1 MRYVTVSTGY
11 GMKLQT
17 KLIIAFLVIT
27 VLVTAQG
34 FATVHSTQETTA
46 NFEAIVQHTAPAI
59 NALDKMKAAEASL
72 IQEVFSY
79 SVKSRLGVLAGLSM
93 VNNQEIQR
101 FQENWGL
108 MEEGLNEYEATTDQ
122 GTQTDL
128 IQQLKSASMAVY
140 QNGLTFLTLSTQ
152 IDDPQILSQ
161 AHTTLEEAN
170 TSFGEVLQTALQT
183 ESDRLRQLSQLSTQR
198 ASQGLALNLLSS
210 AGLIAT
216 IIGIGF
222 MVIRTV
228 AKPIR
233 ELEGA
238 AKQIAQGNYSQRI
251 EVMSKDEIGQMTVS
265 FNGMADAIH
274 KRDLELSEL
283 NKTLEQ
289 RVIETQQ
296 AREQAETADQVKSAF
311 LASMSHEL
319 RTPLNSIINFT
330 KFVLKGVMGPVT
342 EKQTETL
349 GKVVQ
354 SGKHLLD
361 LINNILDISKIESGS
376 LKLFVEENV
385 NVREIIQTAAATAEA
400 LLIEKPVALK
410 IHIDESLPL
419 ITGDRQRILQIM
431 LNLLSNACKFTES
444 GFIEIN
450 ARLENAEILFSIKD
464 TGPGIPS
471 EDHAAVFEPFKQ
483 TETGLRQ
490 GAGTGL
496 GMPISKSL
504 VEAHGGQLWL
514 ESIPSEGTTFYV
526 TLPVQSKILVPI
538 AV

>member
-1 MRYVTVSTGY
+1 
-11 GMKLQT
+11 MKLQT
-17 KLIIAFLVIT
+17 KLTVAFLVIT

-34 FATVHSTQETTA
+34 IATVHSTQETTA

-128 IQQLKSASMAVY
+128 VQQLRSTSMAVY

-170 TSFGEVLQTALQT
+170 TSFGDVLQTALQT
-183 ESDRLRQLSQLSTQR
+183 ESDRLRQLSRLSTQS
-198 ASQGLALNLLSS
+198 ASQALALNLLSS

-222 MVIRTV
+222 MVVRTV

-251 EVMSKDEIGQMTVS
+251 GVMSKDEIGQMTVS
-265 FNGMADAIH
+265 FNDMADAIH

-385 NVREIIQTAAATAEA
+385 NVREIIQSAAATAEA

-410 IHIDESLPL
+410 IHIDENLPL
-419 ITGDRQRILQIM
+419 VTGDRQRILQIM

-444 GFIEIN
+444 GFIEIT

-514 ESIPSEGTTFYV
+514 ESIPSKGTTFYV

>member
-1 MRYVTVSTGY
+1 
-11 GMKLQT
+11 MKLQT

-27 VLVTAQG
+27 LLVVAQG
-34 FATVHSTQETTA
+34 LTTLQSTQQTTS

-59 NALDKMKAAEASL
+59 SGLDKMKAAEAAL

-79 SVKSRLGVLAGLSM
+79 SVKSRLGVLAGISM

-108 MEEGLNEYEATTDQ
+108 MEEGLNEYEAATNQ
-122 GTQTDL
+122 AARSDL
-128 IQQLKSASMAVY
+128 IKQLRSSSMNVY

-152 IDDPQILSQ
+152 IDDAQVLSQ
-161 AHTTLEEAN
+161 AHTTLEDAN
-170 TSFGEVLQTALQT
+170 TAFGDVLETALQT
-183 ESDRLRQLSQLSTQR
+183 ESDQLRQLSELSAQST
-198 ASQGLALNLLSS
+198 SQGLALNLLSS
-210 AGLIAT
+210 ACLIAT
-216 IIGIGF
+216 IVGIGF
-222 MVIRTV
+222 IVIRTV

-233 ELEGA
+233 ELEAA
-238 AKQIAQGNYSQRI
+238 AKQIAQGNYAQRI
-251 EVMSKDEIGQMTVS
+251 KVASADEIGQMTVT
-265 FNGMADAIH
+265 FNDMADAIR
-274 KRDLELSEL
+274 KRDLELSQL
-283 NKTLEQ
+283 NTTLEQ
-289 RVIETQQ
+289 RVIETQE
-296 AREQAETADQVKSAF
+296 AKEHAERSDQVKSAF

-342 EKQTETL
+342 EKQSETL
-349 GKVVQ
+349 AKVVE

-361 LINNILDISKIESGS
+361 LINNVLDISKIESGS

-385 NVREIIQTAAATAEA
+385 NVCEIIQSASATAES
-400 LLIEKPVALK
+400 LLIEKPVTLK
-410 IHIDESLPL
+410 VHLDENLPL
-419 ITGDRQRILQIM
+419 ITGDRQRILQVM
-431 LNLLSNACKFTES
+431 LNLLSNACKFTDT
-444 GFIEIN
+444 GYIEIS
-450 ARLENAEILFSIKD
+450 ARVQNAEILLAIRD
-464 TGPGIPS
+464 TGPGIPP

-504 VEAHGGQLWL
+504 VEAHGGRLWL
-514 ESIPSEGTTFYV
+514 ESVPDEGTTFYI
-526 TLPVQSKILVPI
+526 TLPIHSENLVLM

>member
-1 MRYVTVSTGY
+1 MYAIVSTGY

-34 FATVHSTQETTA
+34 IATVHSTQETTA

-79 SVKSRLGVLAGLSM
+79 SVKSRLGVLAGISM

-108 MEEGLNEYEATTDQ
+108 MEESLNEYEATTDQ

-128 IQQLKSASMAVY
+128 IQQLKSTSMAVY

-170 TSFGEVLQTALQT
+170 TSFGEVLQAALQT
-183 ESDRLRQLSQLSTQR
+183 ESDQLRQLSQLSTQS

-233 ELEGA
+233 QLEGA

-251 EVMSKDEIGQMTVS
+251 DVMSKDEIGQMTIS
-265 FNGMADAIH
+265 FNDMADAIH

-385 NVREIIQTAAATAEA
+385 NVGEIIQSAAATAEA
-400 LLIEKPVALK
+400 LLIEKPVVLK
-410 IHIDESLPL
+410 IHVDENLPL
-419 ITGDRQRILQIM
+419 VMGDRQRILQIM

-444 GFIEIN
+444 GFIEIT

-514 ESIPSEGTTFYV
+514 ESIPGEGTTFYV